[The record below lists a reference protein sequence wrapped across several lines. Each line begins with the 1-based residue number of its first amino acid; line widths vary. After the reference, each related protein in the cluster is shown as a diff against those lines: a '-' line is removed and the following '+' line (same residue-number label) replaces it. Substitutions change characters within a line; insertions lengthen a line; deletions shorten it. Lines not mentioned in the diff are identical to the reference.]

1 MTAGLIGIL
10 GLTLLLAPCVVLD
23 VRKKKLP
30 VIWLLLFL
38 PVSFAVNLLVQR
50 VSLWAMI
57 FGVLYGGLFLCVS
70 LAAKGSIGFGDGIMI
85 GSAGALQGGMF
96 VLMSSFTGFLF
107 AGVFGLIYIK
117 VKKLDRKT
125 RLPFAPFFA
134 AACLLL
140 SVPELFT
147 GGSG

>member
-10 GLTLLLAPCVVLD
+10 GLTLLLTPCVVLD

-30 VIWLLLFL
+30 VIWLLASL
-38 PVSFAVNLLVQR
+38 PGSFAVNLLVQR

-96 VLMSSFTGFLF
+96 VLMSSAAGFLF
-107 AGVFGLIYIK
+107 AGAFGLIYIK
-117 VKKLDRKT
+117 VKKLDRKI

-140 SVPELFT
+140 SVPEFFT

>member
-57 FGVLYGGLFLCVS
+57 FGVLYGGLFLCIS

-85 GSAGALQGGMF
+85 GSAGALQGC
-96 VLMSSFTGFLF
+96 SS
-107 AGVFGLIYIK
+107 
-117 VKKLDRKT
+117 
-125 RLPFAPFFA
+125 
-134 AACLLL
+134 
-140 SVPELFT
+140 
-147 GGSG
+147 

>member
-10 GLTLLLAPCVVLD
+10 GLGVILAPCVVLD

-30 VIWLLLFL
+30 VIWLLASL
-38 PVSFAVNLLVQR
+38 PVSFAVNLLTKR
-50 VSLWAMI
+50 VSVWAMI
-57 FGVLYGGLFLCVS
+57 FGIVYGGLFLCVS

-96 VLMSSFTGFLF
+96 VLMSSAAGFLF
-107 AGVFGLIYIK
+107 AGIFGLIYIK
-117 VKKLDRKT
+117 VRKMDRKT

-140 SVPELFT
+140 AVPELFT